1 MINLIELSL
10 IPMCNRFTDL
20 EQILATRISLVR
32 SVRQKEERKQIGSF
46 VTPFVRGL
54 VGLEKN
60 CLVRLSI
67 AARKSN
73 QLQVA
78 LNSIVKAQ
86 QLEKNVSF
94 EVAREFANVLWLQKE
109 QKLAVQYLKE
119 LVNREELGA
128 DGAVEKA
135 LSLARLVR
143 LFFSVVIQVA
153 HSVTGRLDLRGMSR
167 KTDRYQKQFF

>member
-1 MINLIELSL
+1 MNSIELWL
-10 IPMCNRFTDL
+10 ISFIRDRFTDL

-32 SVRQKEERKQIGSF
+32 SVRQKEERKQIGSLA
-46 VTPFVRGL
+46 TPFVRGL
-54 VGLEKN
+54 LDLEKS

-86 QLEKNVSF
+86 RLESNASF

-109 QKLAVQYLKE
+109 QKLAVQYLKD
-119 LVNREELGA
+119 LVNRGDLGVNRA
-128 DGAVEKA
+128 IEKA

-143 LFFSVVIQVA
+143 L
-153 HSVTGRLDLRGMSR
+153 LSR
-167 KTDRYQKQFF
+167 

>member
-1 MINLIELSL
+1 MMNLIELSL
-10 IPMCNRFTDL
+10 IFLVCDRFTDL

-32 SVRQKEERKQIGSF
+32 SVRQKEEREQIGSF
-46 VTPFVRGL
+46 ATPFVRGL
-54 VGLEKN
+54 LDLEKS

-86 QLEKNVSF
+86 RLERNASL
-94 EVAREFANVLWLQKE
+94 EIAREFANVLWLQKE
-109 QKLAVQYLKE
+109 QKLAVQYLKD
-119 LVNREELGA
+119 LVNREKSGE
-128 DGAVEKA
+128 DGAIEKA

-143 LFFSVVIQVA
+143 IFSFSGGA
-153 HSVTGRLDLRGMSR
+153 GRSHL
-167 KTDRYQKQFF
+167 